1 MWDPKPLVFSDFT
14 LHRDLAISAL
24 LVNISVRATEPSV
37 YCFMLHIA
45 DAKICPDRLKLFQ
58 YSTQIGHYKNYIDVK
73 RRTHNEQERA
83 GPLKD
88 YCTIPCF
95 PRKHLF
101 LGESDV

>member
-1 MWDPKPLVFSDFT
+1 M
-14 LHRDLAISAL
+14 
-24 LVNISVRATEPSV
+24 RATEQSV

-58 YSTQIGHYKNYIDVK
+58 CPTQIGHYIDVK

-88 YCTIPCF
+88 HRKIHCF
-95 PRKHLF
+95 PCKHLF
-101 LGESDV
+101 LGEPDV